1 MKHACWFCG
10 AASTQCVQFR
20 LCFVREEGIDYS
32 SHAYVC
38 SAHEYDANELQEL
51 YCQWRYI
58 GTLRNLV
65 RALEKE
71 PRRDQPLIDEQRRRY
86 EWGQL
91 LFNAMLTM
99 SSADAFAWV
108 DAQKGTE

>member
-1 MKHACWFCG
+1 MKQACWFCG

-20 LCFVREEGIDYS
+20 LCFDREEGIDYIS
-32 SHAYVC
+32 DAYVC
-38 SAHEYDANELQEL
+38 SAHEYDAKELGEL
-51 YCQWRYI
+51 YCVWRHVC
-58 GTLRNLV
+58 TLRILV

-71 PRRDQPLIDEQRRRY
+71 PRRDQPLIDAQRRRY
-86 EWGQL
+86 DEGQL

-99 SSADAFAWV
+99 SSADAGAWV